1 MLEDLADQFQS
12 KDTKDEDDLL
22 DIDFGNNYVEV
33 LDQNITVDELE
44 NASTRLK
51 EGKSTSDGWV
61 PRMITEIKDGLF
73 PILLLMFNIILVNS
87 VYPNN
92 WWVSVVIALFKNK
105 GRRYSQLP

>member
-12 KDTKDEDDLL
+12 KDTEDEDDLL

-51 EGKSTSDGWV
+51 LASIMVKVQTH
-61 PRMITEIKDGLF
+61 
-73 PILLLMFNIILVNS
+73 
-87 VYPNN
+87 
-92 WWVSVVIALFKNK
+92 
-105 GRRYSQLP
+105 